1 MTRFLRWSLGAAL
14 LPTVSMA
21 DDFALRDG
29 DKVVFLGDSIT
40 GARGYSK
47 HVEQYTILRYP
58 ERRVRFLNAG
68 QGGDT
73 ASGCLQ
79 RLERDV
85 IDQGATVV
93 TVAFGI
99 NDIGW
104 GTKADD
110 EHRNRYLEGIRGIV
124 ERCRQRGIRVF
135 ICSPAITAESP
146 DTAEKEYLQRM
157 ADDGMALAKSLG
169 ASTIDLSRG
178 MREVQRRVIQSNA
191 GEKDVAKHTRM
202 HAPDGVHLNEL
213 GQLAMAYAMIKG
225 LGGPTEVSSV
235 HVDAAA
241 GKVVAAE
248 GCAVTDLQA
257 TATSVSFRRL
267 DRGLPWSFGILG
279 ALQYRW
285 IPLPEG
291 LNGYR
296 LRVEGLAPGRYE
308 VRAGGRSLGR
318 FSAERLAKGDNISTA
333 TADGWEPGG
342 PWDAQSN
349 SLRELIDA
357 RDKLWSSDVQRR
369 RFDPTNPADEALRRE
384 HVALDARLMDLEYA
398 VAKPFPY
405 RFEVVRVPDD
415 APRR

>member
-1 MTRFLRWSLGAAL
+1 MLRILTCLLFVWAVSPSTR
-14 LPTVSMA
+14 A

-29 DKVVFLGDSIT
+29 DKLVFLGDSIT
-40 GARGYSK
+40 AARGYSK
-47 HVEQYTILRYP
+47 LVEQYTLLRYP
-58 ERRVRFLNAG
+58 DRKVRFLNAG

-73 ASGCLQ
+73 AYGCLQ
-79 RLERDV
+79 RLDRDV

-124 ERCRQRGIRVF
+124 ERCQRRGIRVF

-157 ADDGMALAKSLG
+157 ADDGMALARSLG

-178 MREVQRRVIQSNA
+178 MREIQRRVLQSNA

-202 HAPDGVHLNEL
+202 HATDGVHLNEL
-213 GQLAMAYAMIKG
+213 GQLAMGFAMIRG
-225 LGGPTEVSSV
+225 LGGPKEVSLA

-241 GKVVAAE
+241 GKLVRADA
-248 GCAVTDLQA
+248 CAVTDLQA
-257 TATSVSFRRL
+257 TPTAVSFRRL
-267 DRGLPWSFGILG
+267 DAGLPWTFGILG

-285 IPLPEG
+285 IPLPET

-308 VRAGGRSLGR
+308 VRVEGRAIGR
-318 FSAERLAKGDNISTA
+318 YSADLLAKGENISTA
-333 TADGWEPGG
+333 TTNGWEPGG
-342 PWDAQSN
+342 AWEAQADA
-349 SLRELIDA
+349 LRDLIDA
-357 RDKLWSSDVQRR
+357 RDKLWAADVLRR
-369 RFDPTNPADEALRRE
+369 KFDGTNPAAAALDRE
-384 HVALDARLMDLEYA
+384 HEAMDARLMDLERAVVKPYA
-398 VAKPFPY
+398 Y
-405 RFEVVRVPDD
+405 RFEIVRLPDE
-415 APRR
+415 PKR

>member
-1 MTRFLRWSLGAAL
+1 MPRLVLFILACSYSAAAL
-14 LPTVSMA
+14 LA

-29 DKVVFLGDSIT
+29 DKLVFLGDSIT
-40 GARGYSK
+40 AARGYSK

-58 ERRVRFLNAG
+58 DRKVRFLNAG

-73 ASGCLQ
+73 AFGCLQ
-79 RLERDV
+79 RLDRDV
-85 IDQGATVV
+85 IEQGATVV

-110 EHRNRYLEGIRGIV
+110 EHRHRYLAGIRGIV
-124 ERCRQRGIRVF
+124 ERCQRRGIRVF

-157 ADDGMALAKSLG
+157 ADEGMALAKSLG

-178 MREVQRRVIQSNA
+178 MREVQRRVLRTNA
-191 GEKDVAKHTRM
+191 GEKDSTKHVRL
-202 HAPDGVHLNEL
+202 HAADGVHLNDL
-213 GQLAMAYAMIKG
+213 GQLAMGYAMIKG
-225 LGGPTEVSSV
+225 LGGSTEVSAV
-235 HVDAAA
+235 HVDALAA
-241 GKVVAAE
+241 TVVAAS
-248 GCAVTDLQA
+248 GCAVTDLRA
-257 TATSVSFRRL
+257 GPTAVSFRRL
-267 DRGLPWSFGILG
+267 DDGLPWSFGILG

-296 LRVEGLAPGRYE
+296 LRVVGLAPGRYE
-308 VRAGGRSLGR
+308 VRAGGRALGR
-318 FSAERLAKGDNISTA
+318 FSAERLAQGENISTA

-357 RDKLWSSDVQRR
+357 RDKLWASDVQRR
-369 RFDPTNPADEALRRE
+369 KFDPTNPADAALRAE
-384 HVALDARLMDLEYA
+384 YSALDARLVALEYA
-398 VAKPFPY
+398 VAKPHPY
-405 RFEVVRVPDD
+405 LFEIVRVADE